1 VQSASLLKV
10 FVSSRDNLDIKLSLE
25 DVPNVYIDATD
36 NAGDIARYVRRELK
50 VATDNRLLL
59 DGKASKQLKEKI
71 IETIEHHAN
80 GM

>member
-1 VQSASLLKV
+1 MQSASLLKV

>member
-10 FVSSRDNLDIKLSLE
+10 FVSSRDNLNIKLSLE

-36 NAGDIARYVRRELK
+36 NGGDIARYVRRELK